1 MKSLLLGLLCLIT
14 LLALAVA
21 SPLVKRQEY
30 SSDNVVDMETI
41 ADTAPELSTSESFQN
56 ANSEVSAAVDKLDD
70 VTNDDSVNEAIQ
82 SDVDEQFKD
91 IEVQNEDRVAETGET
106 VKLDNAETATVNL
119 NSTATEYA
127 TVAEED
133 YSEEAVKEQPDNAE
147 IEISADGVQLDSDSE
162 TDQQYQTIPSDIIDE
177 ETSTALLASGFTLPP
192 LVTPTVQP
200 DQALT
205 FDTQRQ
211 VVPTDAVS
219 QLYQEAQYQDDES
232 EPEEPE
238 DMINDNPDIITRR
251 ASTQENQLQQ
261 QPQGF
266 QSTNAQSAGVELKKD
281 AHEKGGSIYSIIS
294 AVILACA
301 VVAALVLY
309 LQRGQFRQAAAPETD
324 SLEAPLTRE
333 GFQMATFS
341 NKQPYSRV
349 LAAEDD

>member
-1 MKSLLLGLLCLIT
+1 MKTLLLGLLCLIT
-14 LLALAVA
+14 LLALVVA

-56 ANSEVSAAVDKLDD
+56 VNSEIFAANDTLED
-70 VTNDDSVNEAIQ
+70 VTNDDFVNETIQ

-91 IEVQNEDRVAETGET
+91 IAVENEDRAAETGET
-106 VKLDNAETATVNL
+106 VKLVDNAETATVNL

-127 TVAEED
+127 AVAED
-133 YSEEAVKEQPDNAE
+133 YTEEALKKQPDNAE

-205 FDTQRQ
+205 YDAQRQ

-219 QLYQEAQYQDDES
+219 QLYEEAQYQDDEN

-251 ASTQENQLQQ
+251 ASIQENQVQQ
-261 QPQGF
+261 QAQGF
-266 QSTNAQSAGVELKKD
+266 QSTNTQSAGIELKKD
-281 AHEKGGSIYSIIS
+281 ANEKGGSIYSIIS
-294 AVILACA
+294 AVMLACA

-309 LQRGQFRQAAAPETD
+309 LQRGQFKQAAAPEAD

>member
-1 MKSLLLGLLCLIT
+1 MKTLLLGLLCLIT
-14 LLALAVA
+14 LLALVVA

-56 ANSEVSAAVDKLDD
+56 VNSEISAANDKLED

-82 SDVDEQFKD
+82 SDVDD
-91 IEVQNEDRVAETGET
+91 VEVENEDRVAETVET
-106 VKLDNAETATVNL
+106 VKLDNAQTATVNL

-127 TVAEED
+127 AVAED
-133 YSEEAVKEQPDNAE
+133 YTEEAVKEQPDNAE

-205 FDTQRQ
+205 FDAQRQ

-219 QLYQEAQYQDDES
+219 QLYEEVQYQDDEN

-251 ASTQENQLQQ
+251 ASIQKNQVQQ
-261 QPQGF
+261 QAQGF
-266 QSTNAQSAGVELKKD
+266 QSTNTQSAGVELKKD
-281 AHEKGGSIYSIIS
+281 SNEKGGSIYSIIS